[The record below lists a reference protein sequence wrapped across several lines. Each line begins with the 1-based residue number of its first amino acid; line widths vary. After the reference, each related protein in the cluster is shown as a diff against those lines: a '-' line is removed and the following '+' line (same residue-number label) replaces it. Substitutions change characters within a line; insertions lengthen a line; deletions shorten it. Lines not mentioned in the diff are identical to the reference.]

1 MNRNIFIILLI
12 FLVPLAAYFGLTRD
26 KLTTPPS
33 FASTDASGRPEIIK
47 FASPMCYECQEL
59 EKVFNEVFPKY
70 ENDIALKKINVTNK
84 DNITKS
90 MIKSYGVKLVPTTVF
105 KDKSGN
111 TLRRIEGSM
120 EPQVLENYLKELV
133 NG

>member
-12 FLVPLAAYFGLTRD
+12 FFVPLAAYFGLTRD

-33 FASTDASGRPEIIK
+33 FASANGPEIIK

-70 ENDIALKKINVTNK
+70 ENDITLRKVDVTNK
-84 DNITKS
+84 DNVIKG

-105 KDKSGN
+105 KDKDGN
-111 TLRRIEGSM
+111 TVRRIEGNM

>member
-12 FLVPLAAYFGLTRD
+12 FIVPLAAYFGLTRD

-33 FASTDASGRPEIIK
+33 YASAGGPEIIK

-70 ENDIALKKINVTNK
+70 ENQITLRKVDVTNK
-84 DNITKS
+84 DNTVKS
-90 MIKSYGVKLVPTTVF
+90 MIKSYGVKLVPTTIF
-105 KDKSGN
+105 KDKDGN

-120 EPQVLENYLKELV
+120 EPQVLENHLKELV

>member
-12 FLVPLAAYFGLTRD
+12 FFVPLAAYFGLTRD

-33 FASTDASGRPEIIK
+33 FASANGPEIIK

-70 ENDIALKKINVTNK
+70 ENDITLRKVDVTNK
-84 DNITKS
+84 DNVIKG

-105 KDKSGN
+105 KDKDGN
-111 TLRRIEGSM
+111 IVRRIEGNM